1 VQTDV
6 KRQLGASTVAQMG
19 FMVLQCGLGFVPAAI
34 AHLILH
40 GFYKA
45 YLFLASGSA
54 VVPTTPARS
63 EAPSTG
69 WLEGGATVAAA
80 VGGGVV
86 FATLTGK
93 SLTTLTSGT
102 VLTLFVVLAV
112 LHATRTL
119 VRRTALSGAL
129 RAGLVPGILLPTLAL
144 YAGVYKGV
152 GALLAD
158 VPAAVAPT
166 SLTPLH
172 GGLVAVFVVA
182 YVAVERGWHR
192 ASTRLYVTLRNTAQP
207 VSTTLLTNRDQYNAY

>member
-1 VQTDV
+1 
-6 KRQLGASTVAQMG
+6 
-19 FMVLQCGLGFVPAAI
+19 
-34 AHLILH
+34 
-40 GFYKA
+40 
-45 YLFLASGSA
+45 
-54 VVPTTPARS
+54 
-63 EAPSTG
+63 
-69 WLEGGATVAAA
+69 
-80 VGGGVV
+80 V

-119 VRRTALSGAL
+119 VRRTALSGSL
-129 RAGLVPGILLPTLAL
+129 RAGLVPAILLPTLAL

-158 VPAAVAPT
+158 VPAAVVPT
-166 SLTPLH
+166 ALTPLH

-192 ASTRLYVTLRNTAQP
+192 ASTRLYVTLHNTAQP
-207 VSTTLLTNRDQYNAY
+207 VSTTLLNNRDQYNAY